1 MLRSATCVTSEIQYG
16 SATLYVSSQHYMC
29 RRAQVQLM
37 QLCQEV
43 HLCGDRNKLLLD
55 VKSTSVAQILFITI
69 IILAI

>member
-1 MLRSATCVTSEIQYG
+1 
-16 SATLYVSSQHYMC
+16 MC

-69 IILAI
+69 ITLAI